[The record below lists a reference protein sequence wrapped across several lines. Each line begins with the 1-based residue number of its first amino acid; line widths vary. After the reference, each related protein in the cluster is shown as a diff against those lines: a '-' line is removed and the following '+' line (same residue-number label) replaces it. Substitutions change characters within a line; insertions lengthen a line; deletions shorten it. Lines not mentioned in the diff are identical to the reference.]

1 MLFISCQYCLCQTVS
16 QQFISL
22 KIVKKKST
30 SQQQQK
36 MQQLI
41 FFKFS
46 FILLQYFSVTMA
58 GKIINSSSNFS
69 WRLRGVCICENG
81 WIFKETPHGGGGLG
95 GHFRRI
101 LCWFNQNFGH
111 EFLKKVEGRLGFP
124 SENSS
129 IFANT
134 GVPYVGQNQIFPH
147 AKVIFSSDCAII
159 ISENG
164 FVHRI

>member
-1 MLFISCQYCLCQTVS
+1 VPD
-16 QQFISL
+16 SL
-22 KIVKKKST
+22 PTIYFLENCKKKKST

-81 WIFKETPHGGGGLG
+81 WIFKETPHGGGGS
-95 GHFRRI
+95 FAK
-101 LCWFNQNFGH
+101 NFVLIQP
-111 EFLKKVEGRLGFP
+111 EFWSR
-124 SENSS
+124 
-129 IFANT
+129 
-134 GVPYVGQNQIFPH
+134 
-147 AKVIFSSDCAII
+147 
-159 ISENG
+159 ISEKSRRPLR
-164 FVHRI
+164 FSI